1 MIPDAGC
8 LGFDK
13 ECIYSDLR
21 FDKEYIYSDLR
32 FDKKS
37 IQGIF

>member
-21 FDKEYIYSDLR
+21 FDK
-32 FDKKS
+32 KS